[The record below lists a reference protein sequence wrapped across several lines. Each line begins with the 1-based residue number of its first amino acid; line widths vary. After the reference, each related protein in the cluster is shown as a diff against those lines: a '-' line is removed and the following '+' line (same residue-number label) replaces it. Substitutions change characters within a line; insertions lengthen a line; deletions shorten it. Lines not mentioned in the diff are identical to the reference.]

1 MTPPALTAA
10 SVAQVGS
17 WDSVELRPAEVLTSA
32 FASVLAAIDDVV
44 ETDLASLPETAQ
56 SFKVEVDA
64 TTHALVTFPFEVF
77 GADAGFC
84 GNSGLM
90 PAGCGLDG
98 CCRCRHS
105 WPRRIE
111 LWAMRVG
118 C

>member
-1 MTPPALTAA
+1 MAA
-10 SVAQVGS
+10 PSVAQVGS
-17 WDSVELRPAEVLTSA
+17 GDFVELCPAEVLTSA

-44 ETDLASLPETAQ
+44 ETDLASIPETAQ

-64 TTHALVTFPFEVF
+64 TTHALVTFPFEVL
-77 GADAGFC
+77 GADAGFR
-84 GNSGLM
+84 GDSGLR

-105 WPRRIE
+105 WPRCIE